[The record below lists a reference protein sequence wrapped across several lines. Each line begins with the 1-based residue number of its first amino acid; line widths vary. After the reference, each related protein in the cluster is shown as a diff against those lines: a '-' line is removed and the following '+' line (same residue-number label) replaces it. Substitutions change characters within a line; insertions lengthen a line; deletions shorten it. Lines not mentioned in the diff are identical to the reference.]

1 MIWSCSECVL
11 FHVCLNFAVALVGC
25 SASVYNASQQVI
37 YVIYSVMSSHLLC
50 NLFTFFV
57 LQTAEPFI
65 FRYFFFVVCVHLF
78 WMQILCVCVCV
89 SIIQFDEMNCIHVQ
103 EKDNSNLICSRQ
115 VDFVSVLVHQSFD
128 LINTEMR
135 LTFRMSCR
143 IPFFRILHLSPRLR
157 ILGQRYKSQRSISS
171 VISSYNV
178 DGYLTRIERKSRL
191 PSDIT

>member
-1 MIWSCSECVL
+1 MQFIYFLCATNRRAIHFSVFLFCRVCSL
-11 FHVCLNFAVALVGC
+11 ILNAN
-25 SASVYNASQQVI
+25 SVY
-37 YVIYSVMSSHLLC
+37 
-50 NLFTFFV
+50 
-57 LQTAEPFI
+57 
-65 FRYFFFVVCVHLF
+65 
-78 WMQILCVCVCV
+78 VCV

-128 LINTEMR
+128 LINTDMR